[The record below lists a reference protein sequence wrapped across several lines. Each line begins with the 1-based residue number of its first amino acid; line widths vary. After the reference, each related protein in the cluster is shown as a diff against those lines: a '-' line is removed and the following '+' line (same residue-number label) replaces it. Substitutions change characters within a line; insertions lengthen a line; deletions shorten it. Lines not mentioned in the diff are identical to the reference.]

1 VRDHVG
7 LLLATALIA
16 DAALSWWLFGP
27 YLGLMIAAIGWGAT
41 VIAFKKMRL

>member
-1 VRDHVG
+1 MRDHIG
-7 LLLATALIA
+7 LLLAAALIG

-41 VIAFKKMRL
+41 VVAFKKMRL